1 MNFSFLSMGGSG
13 EVGMN
18 CLLFFFGDE
27 VVPVDAGVVF
37 ADANDFG
44 IEALHPDF
52 EALLQ
57 EHRPK
62 RWFITHGH
70 EDHIGAVAALFSAA
84 AKLGIAAP
92 QVFAPP
98 FAAALIREKVM
109 DDARYPAA
117 SKQLEAL
124 TEVEPD
130 TLLRFDLDEGSLSVR
145 FIEIRHS
152 TLQCCSL
159 AFEWESAGRTT
170 RVLHTSDFKIDSTR
184 YPDGVRDVTCFDAFS
199 GARPD
204 FLFIDSTNSE
214 REGRTVPEA
223 EILPG
228 LAKLI
233 DGQPGRVFVSLFSSN
248 VFRMAAIMKLAGQA
262 GRFVSLAG
270 RSFMS
275 ANRIARDRGFYA
287 RYCPDFSGA
296 RILDP
301 GELAR
306 HPPQRQLVLCSGSQ
320 GERRSVLM
328 RLSQGQHPDFRVDQ
342 DDAVILSSKTIPGNE
357 KPISRMVNG
366 LLRQGAK
373 VYWGDYAKIRAGGP
387 IHGSG
392 HARREELREL
402 LRFVKPAHVIPVH
415 GELRQLMSCAELARE
430 TGTEWGLPPK
440 NVHVVENRCYLDF
453 QREPETA
460 LRSEGNAWRY
470 AGRRP
475 LPEDEGRILRF
486 ENFTAPSRDPF
497 LRVRKRAALGG
508 CVSVTLDSIGRAS
521 IRLEGVLPT
530 GAERAIDALH
540 ASVEEWLHQQYK
552 HLSKQGAFGS
562 RRDPG
567 LEDSLSDELS
577 RHVRRSTGIRPY
589 VVFHLLGL

>member
-18 CLLFFFGDE
+18 CLLFFFGEE

-44 IEALHPDF
+44 IEAVHPDF

-84 AKLGIAAP
+84 AKLGISP
-92 QVFAPP
+92 PLVHAPP

-109 DDARYPAA
+109 DDARYPSAA
-117 SKQLEAL
+117 KQLDAL
-124 TEVEPD
+124 IEVEPD
-130 TLLRFDLDEGSLSVR
+130 TTLEFDLDEGSLRVR

-159 AFEWESAGRTT
+159 AFEWVHDGKTT
-170 RVLHTSDFKIDSTR
+170 RVLHTSDFKIDGTE
-184 YPDGVRDVTCFDAFS
+184 YPDGVRDVRAFDAFK
-199 GARPD
+199 GEHPD

-228 LAKLI
+228 LRKLI
-233 DGQPGRVFVSLFSSN
+233 EGQGGRVFVSLFSSN
-248 VFRMAAIMKLAGQA
+248 VFRMAAIMDLAAKA
-262 GRFVSLAG
+262 GRFVALAG

-275 ANRIARDRGFYA
+275 ANRISRDRGFYA
-287 RYCPDFSGA
+287 RYCPDFS
-296 RILDP
+296 RSTLMDP
-301 GELAR
+301 GEMAR
-306 HPPQRQLVLCSGSQ
+306 HPPQKQLVLCSGSQ

-328 RLSQGQHPDFRVDQ
+328 RLSQGAHPDFKIDQ
-342 DDAVILSSKTIPGNE
+342 GDVVILSSKVIPGNE
-357 KPISRMVNG
+357 KTISRMING
-366 LLRQGAK
+366 LLRQGAQ
-373 VYWGDYAKIRAGGP
+373 VYWGDYGKIRAGGP

-392 HARREELREL
+392 HARRDELREL
-402 LRFVKPAHVIPVH
+402 LRFVKPLHVIPVH

-430 TGTEWGLPPK
+430 TGEEWGLSPR

-453 QREPETA
+453 ESGSSGWQA
-460 LRSEGNAWRY
+460 S
-470 AGRRP
+470 GRRP
-475 LPEDEGRILRF
+475 LPEDDGRVLRF
-486 ENFTAPSRDPF
+486 ESFTALSKDPF
-497 LRVRKRAALGG
+497 LKVRKRAALGG
-508 CVSVTLDSIGRAS
+508 CVSVTLDSIGRAR
-521 IRLEGVLPT
+521 IKIEGVIPL
-530 GAERAIDALH
+530 ADERSLDGLYTSIEDW
-540 ASVEEWLHQQYK
+540 VHQQF
-552 HLSKQGAFGS
+552 KQLAKQSAFGAHL
-562 RRDPG
+562 DG
-567 LEDSLSDELS
+567 ALEDRLGDELS
-577 RHVRRSTGIRPY
+577 KHIRRQLGVRPHVI
-589 VVFHLLGL
+589 FHLLGL